1 MLPLHSTSAR
11 LAAAM
16 LGYFIL
22 VIVLLTLYPF
32 YFAIPTQFEVD
43 LRVRLD
49 DIIENIILLLPIGF
63 LYRLTGGSRRGAL
76 ILGFTL
82 SISIESLQLFLPV
95 RTAAPVDVGAN
106 TLGALAGAWLY
117 DHLTARIAMTP
128 AMVGRLALEIP
139 LMGLLYLLI
148 PLLWMN
154 SLALESDPD
163 RWMLTVLICM
173 SGAIILSDIYRMWG
187 GQIGLRSKGWVGL
200 AAAGW
205 CLLGMSPGFLR
216 VLPTL
221 PMVIGVALLT
231 AGLAAR
237 PWHMVE
243 RRFER
248 ITLKRILPGLILYV
262 ILLALWPPFRELTA
276 WHGTFGLTDRIE
288 PVNTRYPAALLEYLA
303 AFTVLGYISA
313 EWRGRAELPF
323 VQDLPRLLLVALGA
337 ALVLEL
343 LVGFQKGHGASFV
356 RLLFVVTG
364 ALSGG
369 LIYNLQR
376 SHVRFLLGHPERLNR

>member
-1 MLPLHSTSAR
+1 MLPLHSTSSR

-32 YFAIPTQFEVD
+32 YFAIPLQFELD
-43 LRVRLD
+43 LRVRPD

-76 ILGFTL
+76 ILGFML
-82 SISIESLQLFLPV
+82 SMSIESLQLFLPV
-95 RTAAPVDVGAN
+95 RTAAPVDVVAN
-106 TLGALAGAWLY
+106 TLGTVAGAWLY
-117 DHLTARIAMTP
+117 DHLTARLAMTP
-128 AMVGRLALEIP
+128 TMVGRLALEIP
-139 LMGLLYLLI
+139 LMGLLYMLI

-154 SLALESDPD
+154 ALALEVEPN
-163 RWMLTVLICM
+163 RWVLTVLICI
-173 SGAIILSDIYRMWG
+173 SGSIILSDIYRMWG
-187 GQIGLRSKGWVGL
+187 GQFGLSAKGWLGL

-205 CLLGMSPGFLR
+205 CLLGMGPGILHIF
-216 VLPTL
+216 PTV

-231 AGLAAR
+231 MVRAAF
-237 PWHMVE
+237 PWRITE

-248 ITLKRILPGLILYV
+248 ITLGRILPGFTIYV

-313 EWRGRAELPF
+313 EWRGRAELPLA
-323 VQDLPRLLLVALGA
+323 QDLPRLFLIALSVAL
-337 ALVLEL
+337 ALEV
-343 LVGFQKGHGASFV
+343 LVGFQEGPGASFV
-356 RLLFVVTG
+356 RLWLVVSG

-369 LIYNLQR
+369 MIYHLQR
-376 SHVRFLLGHPERLNR
+376 SHVRFLLGRPAR

>member
-1 MLPLHSTSAR
+1 MLPLHSTRAR
-11 LAAAM
+11 LATAM

-32 YFAIPTQFEVD
+32 YFVIPTQFEID

-49 DIIENIILLLPIGF
+49 DIIENIMLLLPIGF
-63 LYRLTGGSRRGAL
+63 LYRLTGGTRRRAL

-95 RTAAPVDVGAN
+95 RTAAPVDVVAN
-106 TLGALAGAWLY
+106 TLGAVAGAWLY

-128 AMVGRLALEIP
+128 AMVGRLALETP
-139 LMGLLYLLI
+139 LMGLLYMLI

-154 SLALESDPD
+154 ALALEIEPD
-163 RWMLTVLICM
+163 RWILTGLIGV

-187 GQIGLRSKGWVGL
+187 SQIGLRSQGWVGL

-205 CLLGMSPGFLR
+205 CLLGMSPGVRHIF
-216 VLPTL
+216 PTVPL
-221 PMVIGVALLT
+221 VIGMALLT
-231 AGLAAR
+231 VARAAF
-237 PWHMVE
+237 PWRITE

-248 ITLKRILPGLILYV
+248 ITLGRILPGFTIYV

-288 PVNTRYPAALLEYLA
+288 PVNARYPAALLEYLA

-313 EWRGRAELPF
+313 EWRGRAELPLA
-323 VQDLPRLLLVALGA
+323 QDLPRLILIAFGA
-337 ALVLEL
+337 ALAIEALI
-343 LVGFQKGHGASFV
+343 GFQEGPGASFV
-356 RLLFVVTG
+356 RLCLVVSG

-369 LIYNLQR
+369 MIYHLQR
-376 SHVRFLLGHPERLNR
+376 SHVRFLLGHPER

>member
-32 YFAIPTQFEVD
+32 YFAIPLQFELD
-43 LRVRLD
+43 LRVRPD

-82 SISIESLQLFLPV
+82 SMSVESLQLFLPV
-95 RTAAPVDVGAN
+95 RTAAPVDVVAN
-106 TLGALAGAWLY
+106 TLGAVAGAWLY
-117 DHLTARIAMTP
+117 DHLTARLTMTP
-128 AMVGRLALEIP
+128 TMVGRLALEIP
-139 LMGLLYLLI
+139 LMGLLYMLI

-154 SLALESDPD
+154 ALALEVEPD
-163 RWMLTVLICM
+163 RWVLTVLICI
-173 SGAIILSDIYRMWG
+173 SGSIILSDIYRMWG
-187 GQIGLRSKGWVGL
+187 GQFGLSAKGWLGL

-205 CLLGMSPGFLR
+205 CLLGMGPG
-216 VLPTL
+216 VLHIFPTV

-231 AGLAAR
+231 MARAAL
-237 PWHMVE
+237 PWRITE

-248 ITLKRILPGLILYV
+248 ITLGRILPGFTLYV
-262 ILLALWPPFRELTA
+262 ILLALWPPLRELTA

-303 AFTVLGYISA
+303 AFTVLGYLSA
-313 EWRGRAELPF
+313 EWRGRAERPLA
-323 VQDLPRLLLVALGA
+323 QDLPRLFLIALGA
-337 ALVLEL
+337 ALAMEI
-343 LVGFQKGHGASFV
+343 LVGFQEGPGASLV
-356 RLLFVVTG
+356 RLCLVVSG

-369 LIYNLQR
+369 MIYHLQR
-376 SHVRFLLGHPERLNR
+376 SHVRFLLGRPAR